1 MPGKLLSTLFL
12 APPATSNEQVCFVLV
27 GVLLGELDGVDDVRL
42 VLDRGS
48 EILKDS
54 LEATSMA
61 AAIADVVLERAKGGF
76 SKFINSADQIRDVL
90 VVLFERTFGELLF
103 YEVAKKVERL
113 VYNLFARVVAHFS
126 TASRSSMSKKTSGTF
141 LETMAIDLVLE
152 FVKAVGVFLPV
163 SKFSAGWS
171 VQKLLAFSLENVHG
185 SVVFA
190 GSRHVD
196 DDAFLAAAEL
206 LFVDGLNE
214 DVFES
219 LVSLPSWRHVAGLSS
234 RPAAT
239 QILAKYADATESPS
253 TRPASPVVNNNPID
267 AKLPKTTSDSQE
279 QRPFKQDEEQDAI
292 GNHTQ
297 ESRRAAAGGRASG
310 RWSGRGHAR
319 RRSPERGPLDR
330 HHASRS
336 ASSER
341 FS

>member
-113 VYNLFARVVAHFS
+113 VYNCFARVVAHFS

-196 DDAFLAAAEL
+196 DDAFLAAAEP
-206 LFVDGLNE
+206 LFADGLNE

-279 QRPFKQDEEQDAI
+279 HFKQDAI

-310 RWSGRGHAR
+310 RWSGRGRAR

-336 ASSER
+336 ASLER